1 MYRRIVVPLDGSEI
15 AQGALKHARDM
26 ARLYEATLFLVRVT
40 ESASPIP
47 VATPAGSAGSSPAFA
62 VAVSPA
68 DASSPQGREARD
80 YIDGMTRQL
89 QTEGFKVSGT
99 VLSGRPADGIVGVLN
114 ESDLLVMSS
123 HGRTGLKRFFLG
135 SVAEQVLKNSS
146 NSVFIVRS

>member
-15 AQGALKHARDM
+15 AQSALTQARAM
-26 ARLYEATLFLVRVT
+26 ARQYDAALFLIRVT
-40 ESASPIP
+40 DTP
-47 VATPAGSAGSSPAFA
+47 VAIATPSGSGGSTPVFA
-62 VAVSPA
+62 VGVAGQQSNPNE
-68 DASSPQGREARD
+68 DRQARD

-89 QTEGFKVSGT
+89 QADGFRASGT
-99 VLSGRPADGIVGVLN
+99 VVNGRPADGIAGVLN

>member
-1 MYRRIVVPLDGSEI
+1 MYRRIVVPLDGSEV
-15 AQGALKHARDM
+15 AQSALKHARDM
-26 ARLYEATLFLVRVT
+26 ARLYEASVFLVRVT
-40 ESASPIP
+40 ESPSPIP
-47 VATPAGSAGSSPAFA
+47 VATPAGSTGSSPAFA
-62 VAVSPA
+62 VTVPPA
-68 DASSPQGREARD
+68 DAASPQGREARD

-89 QTEGFKVSGT
+89 QVEGFRASGT

-123 HGRTGLKRFFLG
+123 HGRTGVKRFFLG